1 MGKVE
6 DMRRIREQR
15 AAAAATS
22 RTAAPAPPRAARAT
36 TRTPAPVDADLPDAA
51 PAAPAASGTGTDGEQ
66 LGLTDL
72 PVEELCGHKNMGGR
86 SCTRERDH
94 QKTGT
99 KNHRY
104 G

>member
-1 MGKVE
+1 MGKTE
-6 DMRRIREQR
+6 DMRALKAQR
-15 AAAAATS
+15 AAAQS
-22 RTAAPAPPRAARAT
+22 TAAAAPRRASTQAPPPVRAEAV
-36 TRTPAPVDADLPDAA
+36 TPAAEADPEAGAGGD
-51 PAAPAASGTGTDGEQ
+51 
-66 LGLTDL
+66 
-72 PVEELCGHKNMGGR
+72 LCGHTSISGR

>member
-6 DMRRIREQR
+6 DMRRLREQR
-15 AAAAATS
+15 AAAS
-22 RTAAPAPPRAARAT
+22 TAAASTAAAAPRRASTQAAPPVRAT
-36 TRTPAPVDADLPDAA
+36 ATPEAVVDAAA
-51 PAAPAASGTGTDGEQ
+51 EG
-66 LGLTDL
+66 
-72 PVEELCGHKNMGGR
+72 LCGHTSISGR

-94 QKTGT
+94 QKAGT